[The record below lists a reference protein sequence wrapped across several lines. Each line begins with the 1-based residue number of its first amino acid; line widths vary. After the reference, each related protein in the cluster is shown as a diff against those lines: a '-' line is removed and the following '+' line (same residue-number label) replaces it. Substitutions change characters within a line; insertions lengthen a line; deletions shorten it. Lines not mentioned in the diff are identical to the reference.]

1 MKKKYDRKKIL
12 EECNDLITVK
22 QFKRYIKKLRNT
34 KKSRT
39 QKGGDIGTSGSI
51 GTLISDVFALIPSTV
66 DVIDE
71 MGDLFDYVS
80 NDVNLNSGTTYT
92 SGTFS
97 GLN

>member
-34 KKSRT
+34 KKLRT

-51 GTLISDVFALIPSTV
+51 GTLISDVIALIPGTV

>member
-1 MKKKYDRKKIL
+1 MKKKYDREKIL
-12 EECNDLITVK
+12 KECNDLITVK
-22 QFKRYIKKLRNT
+22 QFKRYIKKLRNS

-51 GTLISDVFALIPSTV
+51 GTLISDVGALIPGTI

-71 MGDLFDYVS
+71 ITDLFNYVS
-80 NDVNLNSGTTYT
+80 NDVNLNAGTTYT